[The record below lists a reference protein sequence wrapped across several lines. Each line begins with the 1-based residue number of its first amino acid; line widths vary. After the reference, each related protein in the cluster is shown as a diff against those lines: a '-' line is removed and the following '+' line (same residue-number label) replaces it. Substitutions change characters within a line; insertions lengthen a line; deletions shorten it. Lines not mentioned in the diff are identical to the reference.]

1 MARFIFVLAFRG
13 LFLLPLLLVLVFA
26 GFGSFLG
33 HSFLLCQFHMGWLS
47 SDISVILLFFASKA
61 LFPAF
66 EIVIGALAA
75 FPSAFWEIKSA
86 PFLLGFDYFLLYSWG
101 AFSQD
106 LSKVCNLDL
115 LECI

>member
-1 MARFIFVLAFRG
+1 VAGFVFVLAFRG
-13 LFLLPLLLVLVFA
+13 LFLLPLLLVLVFE

-33 HSFLLCQFHMGWLS
+33 RSFLFCQFHMGWLS

-61 LFPAF
+61 LFSAF
-66 EIVIGALAA
+66 EIVIGARAA
-75 FPSAFWEIKSA
+75 FPSTIWEIKRAS
-86 PFLLGFDYFLLYSWG
+86 FLLGLDYFFLYCWG